1 MKAGVATLAVFLSLA
16 TSAFAAP
23 PPLSVDKSAGVLID
37 SASAAKL
44 WAENVPANVLK
55 LYPRK
60 KYRFVSDVGGGFNE
74 AKMCIV
80 TAQAMLLPVVQL
92 PIRGTTLVYA
102 PVKSATTFD
111 AVGGLSQEQCQD
123 LARAKLK
130 EAIQP
135 VVSALVA
142 T

>member
-1 MKAGVATLAVFLSLA
+1 M
-16 TSAFAAP
+16 
-23 PPLSVDKSAGVLID
+23 
-37 SASAAKL
+37 
-44 WAENVPANVLK
+44 
-55 LYPRK
+55 
-60 KYRFVSDVGGGFNE
+60 GGGFNE

-111 AVGGLSQEQCQD
+111 AVGGLSQEKCQD

-130 EAIQP
+130 EAIQS